1 MQETTQTITQPE
13 TISIA
18 TEQAPTKSVAN
29 KLANFWLALNFL
41 VIVLTLICTAVLVAW
56 PIVAKFAAG
65 LN

>member
-1 MQETTQTITQPE
+1 MQEAIQNISQNE
-13 TISIA
+13 TVSIA

-29 KLANFWLALNFL
+29 KLTNFWLALNLL

-65 LN
+65 P